1 MKMQFTKL
9 SLAAPF
15 GLALVFTATSVQA
28 GSATWNGTTDSL
40 WDTTTNW
47 SASPVPGGG
56 DTATFNNAGT
66 GNTTITVGNISLLSL
81 LFDTANAAAYTLD
94 SGSISLGSAGNFTV
108 NSTVTTMQTVN
119 TVLALNGGY
128 TFTNHSTAG
137 GQSLSI
143 GGGISSATAGTKT
156 LTVNGAG
163 NTMISGNISNGS
175 GGIGL
180 TMNGAGTLTLSGAT
194 NSIIGGSFAIGTSG
208 NGGTVRIASG
218 ASVTTSADS
227 RLLLGLGTGQ
237 GGTFTMDAG
246 AGTVTF
252 GGNADRQPTMS
263 AWMAAPGRS
272 TPMAAP

>member
-1 MKMQFTKL
+1 MQFTKL

-163 NTMISGNISNGS
+163 EASRPRP
-175 GGIGL
+175 GIGVEL
-180 TMNGAGTLTLSGAT
+180 PLWRFFQVLPPPPRSGLSRAQARL
-194 NSIIGGSFAIGTSG
+194 FPY
-208 NGGTVRIASG
+208 GGT
-218 ASVTTSADS
+218 
-227 RLLLGLGTGQ
+227 RLRRL
-237 GGTFTMDAG
+237 
-246 AGTVTF
+246 
-252 GGNADRQPTMS
+252 NR
-263 AWMAAPGRS
+263 
-272 TPMAAP
+272 